1 MPLTPRARAKTRLT
15 KLSVD
20 RVDLVWRGA
29 NNDPTTGEGSHILLW
44 KQADNRSDI
53 IPEVEGAP
61 QSVENDVKGD
71 PVPDNDDIAKGSEI
85 PPPPPANAPVID
97 IQKAIGDAV
106 SVVKA
111 ELEGQIAVE
120 KAAREQVETELNE
133 MRNLE
138 AERVMKA
145 HAERFAAV
153 AAPEDLIPVLKSVS
167 DPEAFEKLTTVL
179 AAAAAR
185 IDSASTVKTGG
196 LFGEIGVSKG
206 VEGVDELHAV
216 AEAIVASEHVP
227 YAKAEALAMERNPA
241 LYSAYVSARRTNR

>member
-1 MPLTPRARAKTRLT
+1 MPIVPRPKAKTRL
-15 KLSVD
+15 KNLSID

-44 KQADNRSDI
+44 KQADAASDI
-53 IPEVEGAP
+53 IPAVEGTP
-61 QSVENDVKGD
+61 QSVESDVKGD
-71 PVPDNDDIAKGSEI
+71 SVPEDITKGSEI
-85 PPPPPANAPVID
+85 PPPPPADAPVID
-97 IQKAIGDAV
+97 ITKAITEAV
-106 SVVKA
+106 AVVKA

-133 MRNLE
+133 MRGLE
-138 AERVMKA
+138 AERIMKA
-145 HAERFAAV
+145 HADRFAVV
-153 AAPEDLIPVLKSVS
+153 ASPEDLIPVLKSVS

-179 AAAAAR
+179 ASAAAR
-185 IDSASTVKTGG
+185 IDSASATKTAG
-196 LFGEIGVSKG
+196 LFGELGVSKG
-206 VEGVDELHAV
+206 ADGSDELHAT